1 MSKIVTHKGKVI
13 HLDGVNVK
21 VMIESVSACAAC
33 HAKGMCTL
41 SDKEDKIIDIK
52 VSVDKADKLNVG
64 DEVVVAVSQQRGM
77 LAVLLAYIL
86 PAIVV
91 IFSLVLLLSLV
102 AEPLAILLSLAVLA
116 VYYFI
121 LYLFRNKLETKFVM
135 SILDFDN

>member
-13 HLDGVNVK
+13 HLEGLDVR
-21 VMIESVSACAAC
+21 VMIESMSACAAC

-52 VSVDKADKLNVG
+52 VSAERAAKLNVG

-77 LAVLLAYIL
+77 QAVLLAYIL

-91 IFSLVLLLSLV
+91 ILSLILLLKLLP
-102 AEPLAILLSLAVLA
+102 EPLAILSALAVLG
-116 VYYFI
+116 VYYYV
-121 LYLFRNKLETKFVM
+121 LYLFRNKLNAKFIM
-135 SILDFDN
+135 SIVDC